1 MTPDSTAIATPEPQA
16 DARSLPLHEFDMSDP
31 RYYQQDIW
39 QPYFERLRHEAP
51 VHYCADS
58 RYGPYWSLT
67 RYKEIMQCSTDHI
80 VFSNAG
86 SGISLLDAEE
96 QDMDRRGFIRMDPPK
111 HTAQRKVISP
121 IFAPSNLKNLV
132 SLIRQR
138 TCEVLNALPRNETF
152 DWVEHVAIK
161 LTTMMLATLLDFPF
175 EERSKLTYWSQ
186 VAIADLADPG
196 SPIHTE
202 EERRA
207 EMRQMAEHMRSLL
220 EERRDLPP
228 HFDLISMLARN
239 EATRDM
245 PFPELVGNMMLLIV
259 AGNDTTRNSMSGG
272 LLALNEFPDEYRKL
286 LAHPELVDNTV
297 PEIIRYVSP
306 AIHLR
311 RTATKDT
318 VLGGQPI
325 PAGAKVILWYISGN
339 RDAEAIDQPDRF
351 MVDRPHARQHLAFG
365 AGIHR
370 CVGDRLAELQL
381 RILWE
386 EILPRLPMIEVVGE
400 PVRSYSNVLRGIHS
414 LPVRIPG

>member
-1 MTPDSTAIATPEPQA
+1 MTAQASAIATPDPRA
-16 DARSLPLHEFDMSDP
+16 DAQSRPLHEFDMSDP

-39 QPYFERLRHEAP
+39 QPYFERLRREAP
-51 VHYCADS
+51 IHYCAAS
-58 RYGPYWSLT
+58 PYGPYWSLT
-67 RYKEIMQCSTDHI
+67 RYKEIMQCSTNHM

-86 SGISLLDAEE
+86 NGSSLLDVPE
-96 QDMDRRGFIRMDPPK
+96 QDTERRGFMRMDPPR
-111 HTAQRKVISP
+111 HTAQRKVVAP
-121 IFAPSNLKNLV
+121 IFAPSNLKNME
-132 SLIRQR
+132 SLIRHR
-138 TCEVLNALPRNETF
+138 TRDVLDALPRNETF

-175 EERSKLTYWSQ
+175 EERAKLTYWSA
-186 VAIADLADPG
+186 VAVANLADPDA
-196 SPIHTE
+196 PIRSE
-202 EERRA
+202 DERR
-207 EMRQMAEHMRSLL
+207 EKMRLMAEHMRNLL
-220 EERRDLPP
+220 EERRDLSP
-228 HFDLISMLARN
+228 HFDLISMLAHN

-272 LLALNEFPDEYRKL
+272 LLALNEFPNEYRKL
-286 LAHPELVDNTV
+286 LAHPELIDSTV

-311 RTATKDT
+311 RTALVDT

-339 RDAEAIDQPDRF
+339 RDEEAIEQPDHFR
-351 MVDRPHARQHLAFG
+351 VDRPHARQHLAFG

-386 EILPRLPMIEVVGE
+386 ELLPRFPMIEVVGE
-400 PVRSYSNVLRGIHS
+400 PIRSYSNILRGIRS
-414 LPVRIPG
+414 LPVRIPA

>member
-1 MTPDSTAIATPEPQA
+1 MTAQATALATPDPQT
-16 DARSLPLHEFDMSDP
+16 DAKSRPLHEFDMSDP

-39 QPYFERLRHEAP
+39 QPYFARLRREAP

-58 RYGPYWSLT
+58 PYGPYWSLT
-67 RYKEIMQCSTDHI
+67 RYQEIMQCSTNHI

-86 SGISLLDAEE
+86 NGISLMDVEE
-96 QDMDRRGFIRMDPPK
+96 QDMDRRGFIRMDPPR
-111 HTAQRKVISP
+111 HTAQRKVVSP
-121 IFAPSNLKNLV
+121 IFAPSNLKNMEA
-132 SLIRQR
+132 LIRRR
-138 TCEVLNALPRNETF
+138 TCDVLDALPRNETF
-152 DWVEHVAIK
+152 DWVEHVAVN

-175 EERSKLTYWSQ
+175 EERTKLTHWSQ
-186 VAIADLADPG
+186 VAIANLADPD
-196 SPIHTE
+196 SPIRTE
-202 EERRA
+202 EERRI
-207 EMRQMAEHMRSLL
+207 EMRQMAEHMRGLL
-220 EERRDLPP
+220 DERRDLPP
-228 HFDLISMLARN
+228 HFDLISMLAHN

-272 LLALNEFPDEYRKL
+272 LLALHEFPGEYRKL
-286 LAHPELVDNTV
+286 QAHPELVETTV

-311 RTATKDT
+311 RTAMRDT

-339 RDAEAIDQPDRF
+339 RDEEAIDQPDRF
-351 MVDRPHARQHLAFG
+351 MVDRPHARQHVAFG

-386 EILPRLPMIEVVGE
+386 EILPRFPMIEVVGE
-400 PVRSYSNVLRGIHS
+400 PVRSYSNVLRGIRS

>member
-1 MTPDSTAIATPEPQA
+1 MTAKATALATPNPRT
-16 DARSLPLHEFDMSDP
+16 DARTRPLHEFDMSDP

-39 QPYFERLRHEAP
+39 QPYFARLRHEAP

-58 RYGPYWSLT
+58 PYGPYWSLT
-67 RYKEIMQCSTDHI
+67 RYKEVMQCSTNHT

-86 SGISLLDAEE
+86 SGISLLDIEE
-96 QDMDRRGFIRMDPPK
+96 QDQDRRSFIRMDPPR
-111 HTAQRKVISP
+111 HTAQRKVVSP
-121 IFAPSNLKNLV
+121 IFAPSNLK
-132 SLIRQR
+132 SMETLIRQR
-138 TCEVLNALPRNETF
+138 TRDILDALPRNETF
-152 DWVEHVAIK
+152 DWVEHVSIK

-175 EERSKLTYWSQ
+175 EERSKLTYWSE
-186 VAIADLADPG
+186 VAIANLADPDA
-196 SPIHTE
+196 PIRTE
-202 EERRA
+202 DERRQK
-207 EMRQMAEHMRSLL
+207 MWQMAEHMRELL

-228 HFDLISMLARN
+228 HFDLISMLAHSA
-239 EATRDM
+239 ETRDM
-245 PFPELVGNMMLLIV
+245 PFAELVGNMMLLIV

-286 LAHPELVDNTV
+286 LGHPELIDSTV

-311 RTATKDT
+311 RTTTRDT

-325 PAGAKVILWYISGN
+325 PAGAKVILWYISAN
-339 RDAEAIDQPDRF
+339 RDEEAIDQPDRF

-381 RILWE
+381 RVLWE
-386 EILPRLPMIEVVGE
+386 EILPRFPMIEVVGE
-400 PVRSYSNVLRGIHS
+400 PVRSYSNVLRGIRS